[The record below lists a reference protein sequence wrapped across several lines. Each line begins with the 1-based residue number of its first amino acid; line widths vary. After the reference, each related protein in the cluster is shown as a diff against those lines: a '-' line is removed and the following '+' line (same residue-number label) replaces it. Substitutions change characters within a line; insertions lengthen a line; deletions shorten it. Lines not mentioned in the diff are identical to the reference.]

1 MVSPSSCARKFLGLL
16 LGMGFD
22 PWPETPNLCPPIK
35 VWGCPR
41 LSTGGGTSVGTR
53 TLRVPGHRPHSTFP
67 HHPHAHLPTQ
77 NSTNA
82 HDHER
87 QPPQAA
93 KDRCNLQHIVDPLP
107 PDHQKQNA
115 TNVWWETKCDQ
126 KEMSS
131 FRIVLE

>member
-67 HHPHAHLPTQ
+67 HHPHAHLTTQ

-93 KDRCNLQHIVDPLP
+93 KDRRNLQHMLTLC
-107 PDHQKQNA
+107 HQTTRNKMRPMFRGKQNA
-115 TNVWWETKCDQ
+115 TKHKLV
-126 KEMSS
+126 
-131 FRIVLE
+131 VLD